1 MWALLCERLVI
12 SNYSFDFKII
22 SCTIVQHSTYVR
34 YRPRWKTKLKHI
46 EIKLTKR
53 CQVTRH
59 VFTSLLINIQ
69 EFAWIEVFHEIVDFF
84 VLNVWF
90 NWFSLHALS
99 QKEET
104 HSEPAVHKTNYNLI
118 SNITLSVSTYKY
130 KLKQVPSQVS
140 VNLLWRSII
149 VLLKY

>member
-1 MWALLCERLVI
+1 M
-12 SNYSFDFKII
+12 SNEQNTWFIRHHFSQLSNVVLNK
-22 SCTIVQHSTYVR
+22 SGN
-34 YRPRWKTKLKHI
+34 RP
-46 EIKLTKR
+46 TKR

-59 VFTSLLINIQ
+59 VFKSLLINIQ
-69 EFAWIEVFHEIVDFF
+69 EFAWIEVFYEIVDFF

-149 VLLKY
+149 VLWKY

>member
-1 MWALLCERLVI
+1 M
-12 SNYSFDFKII
+12 SNEQNTWFIRHHFSQLSNVVLNK
-22 SCTIVQHSTYVR
+22 SGN
-34 YRPRWKTKLKHI
+34 RP
-46 EIKLTKR
+46 TKR
-53 CQVTRH
+53 FQVTLH
-59 VFTSLLINIQ
+59 VFKSLLINIQ
-69 EFAWIEVFHEIVDFF
+69 EFAWIEVFYEIVDFF

-104 HSEPAVHKTNYNLI
+104 HSEPAVHKTNYKFNLI

-140 VNLLWRSII
+140 VNLLWISII
-149 VLLKY
+149 VLWKY

>member
-1 MWALLCERLVI
+1 MSNEQNTWFIRHHFSQLSNVI
-12 SNYSFDFKII
+12 LNKSRN
-22 SCTIVQHSTYVR
+22 
-34 YRPRWKTKLKHI
+34 RP
-46 EIKLTKR
+46 TKR

-59 VFTSLLINIQ
+59 VFKSLLINIQ
-69 EFAWIEVFHEIVDFF
+69 EFAWTEVFYEIVDFF

-90 NWFSLHALS
+90 NWFSLHAPS

-140 VNLLWRSII
+140 VNLLWGSII
-149 VLLKY
+149 VLWKY

>member
-1 MWALLCERLVI
+1 MLKIWAKFKDTLM
-12 SNYSFDFKII
+12 SNEQNTWFIRHHFSQLSNVVLNK
-22 SCTIVQHSTYVR
+22 SGNK
-34 YRPRWKTKLKHI
+34 P
-46 EIKLTKR
+46 TKR

-59 VFTSLLINIQ
+59 VFKSLLINIQ
-69 EFAWIEVFHEIVDFF
+69 EFAWIEVFYEIVDFF

-140 VNLLWRSII
+140 VNLLWISII
-149 VLLKY
+149 VLWKY

>member
-1 MWALLCERLVI
+1 MSNEQNTWFIRHHFSQLSNVI
-12 SNYSFDFKII
+12 LNKSGN
-22 SCTIVQHSTYVR
+22 
-34 YRPRWKTKLKHI
+34 RP
-46 EIKLTKR
+46 TKR

-59 VFTSLLINIQ
+59 VFKSLLINIQ
-69 EFAWIEVFHEIVDFF
+69 EFAWIEVFYEIVDFF

-149 VLLKY
+149 VLWKY

>member
-1 MWALLCERLVI
+1 M
-12 SNYSFDFKII
+12 SNEQNTWFIRHHFSQLSNVVLNK
-22 SCTIVQHSTYVR
+22 SGN
-34 YRPRWKTKLKHI
+34 RP
-46 EIKLTKR
+46 TKR
-53 CQVTRH
+53 FQVTLH
-59 VFTSLLINIQ
+59 VFKSLLINIQ
-69 EFAWIEVFHEIVDFF
+69 EFAWIEVFYEIVDFF

-140 VNLLWRSII
+140 VNLLWISII
-149 VLLKY
+149 VLWKY

>member
-1 MWALLCERLVI
+1 MGVAVWA
-12 SNYSFDFKII
+12 SSYFKYSFDFKII

-69 EFAWIEVFHEIVDFF
+69 EFAWIEVFYEIVDFF

-104 HSEPAVHKTNYNLI
+104 HSEPAVHKTNYKFDFQYH
-118 SNITLSVSTYKY
+118 SVS
-130 KLKQVPSQVS
+130 LNVQVQVKTS
-140 VNLLWRSII
+140 TFTSIS
-149 VLLKY
+149 